1 MLNRI
6 GVGRTAYKL
15 TKGMGDYVWATAGN
29 GLTSARDF
37 ARLGY
42 LMLYEGEWEGAEI
55 YPAAWQ
61 RRFTSSPAY
70 RNILSNVDCRWGAK
84 YPADMYRTIGAG
96 LNWVLVVPSLDLVL
110 TYNGRTPKS
119 QAAAVDSMSLK
130 HLFGR

>member
-6 GVGRTAYKL
+6 GVDRMAYKL

-61 RRFTSSPAY
+61 RLLLPSVPT
-70 RNILSNVDCRWGAK
+70 LSVDERHHA
-84 YPADMYRTIGAG
+84 
-96 LNWVLVVPSLDLVL
+96 LVVSRP
-110 TYNGRTPKS
+110 
-119 QAAAVDSMSLK
+119 
-130 HLFGR
+130 